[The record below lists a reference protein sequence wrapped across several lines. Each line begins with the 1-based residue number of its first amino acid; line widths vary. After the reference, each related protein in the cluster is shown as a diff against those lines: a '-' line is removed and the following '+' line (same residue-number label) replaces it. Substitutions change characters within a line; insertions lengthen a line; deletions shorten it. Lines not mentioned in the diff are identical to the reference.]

1 MFGIFK
7 RKTKKEKLLALYKKN
22 KDEAYKLSSID
33 RRKSDEKEK
42 EASDILEAIER
53 IEKAEEENRK

>member
-7 RKTKKEKLLALYKKN
+7 KKTQKEKLLTLYKK
-22 KDEAYKLSSID
+22 KKEEAFILSKID

-42 EASDILEAIER
+42 EANEILEALEVIDKKE
-53 IEKAEEENRK
+53 EKL

>member
-7 RKTKKEKLLALYKKN
+7 KKSKREKLLKLYNKK
-22 KDEAYKLSSID
+22 KEEAFNLSKID

-42 EASDILEAIER
+42 EASDILDALDKLDNNTTES
-53 IEKAEEENRK
+53 